1 MKQQYESQLLSLEEE
16 QEKIISESRQT
27 IMQLQYQIQS
37 LSQQLNAQKDLVV
50 QREADINQI
59 RQLFEKK
66 LGILTNQNRQLSA
79 EASQKSE
86 MAKIQTDQ
94 QRADLELLHQ
104 QCEQK
109 LQLQAESFK
118 SQISLLTMKLQ
129 QQQKVSEDVRN
140 DKQVLLQQAVEDM
153 KNLNLIIQELNQKN
167 CGLKAERKHYMD
179 TNLIMESEN
188 RRLRV
193 EAESFNGQI
202 QNLQERN
209 ARLVKELVKVDKMI
223 YGNGGVSKYK

>member
-129 QQQKVSEDVRN
+129 Q
-140 DKQVLLQQAVEDM
+140 
-153 KNLNLIIQELNQKN
+153 
-167 CGLKAERKHYMD
+167 
-179 TNLIMESEN
+179 
-188 RRLRV
+188 
-193 EAESFNGQI
+193 
-202 QNLQERN
+202 
-209 ARLVKELVKVDKMI
+209 
-223 YGNGGVSKYK
+223 

>member
-79 EASQKSE
+79 EVSQKSE
-86 MAKIQTDQ
+86 MAKIQTD
-94 QRADLELLHQ
+94 
-104 QCEQK
+104 
-109 LQLQAESFK
+109 
-118 SQISLLTMKLQ
+118 
-129 QQQKVSEDVRN
+129 
-140 DKQVLLQQAVEDM
+140 
-153 KNLNLIIQELNQKN
+153 
-167 CGLKAERKHYMD
+167 
-179 TNLIMESEN
+179 
-188 RRLRV
+188 
-193 EAESFNGQI
+193 
-202 QNLQERN
+202 
-209 ARLVKELVKVDKMI
+209 
-223 YGNGGVSKYK
+223 